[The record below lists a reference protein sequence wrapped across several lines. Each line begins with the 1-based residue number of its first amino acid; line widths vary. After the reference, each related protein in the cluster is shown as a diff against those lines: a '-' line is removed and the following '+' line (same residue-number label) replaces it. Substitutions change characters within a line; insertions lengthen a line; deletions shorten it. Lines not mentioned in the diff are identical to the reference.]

1 MFGSSLVGSGIAP
14 LLTQALNYLPK
25 LSITHHTVLF
35 FKTPPYTART
45 TRIYISGQ
53 PVHSPFAAP
62 LAQLSGTGQLSSM
75 KDIESG
81 IIVQEY
87 GFVVSM
93 ISRTV

>member
-1 MFGSSLVGSGIAP
+1 MLVQSL
-14 LLTQALNYLPK
+14 
-25 LSITHHTVLF
+25 
-35 FKTPPYTART
+35 
-45 TRIYISGQ
+45 
-53 PVHSPFAAP
+53 PFAAP